1 MQSLPRASILGI
13 LIALGLVLLGWALI
27 PATNPV
33 SVAGACAVLVVY
45 GAAFYFVL
53 PRVSPDVAKWARLFG
68 LLAGGVF
75 AAEILLEYALLPKDN
90 TSWGI
95 AEFGIV
101 FALYF
106 FASFWAAYRRHRLG
120 TGVLTAVLSAMVS
133 SLLWLIAV
141 LAAFYLFR
149 GTERQVQVFTAE
161 GNYQD
166 FTASG
171 MANFDAWTMED
182 FLGAAFFHSMLGPA
196 IAAFLGLIGGAIGR
210 LVGRATESSFVHG

>member
-1 MQSLPRASILGI
+1 MRLFRLVSILGV
-13 LIALGLVLLGWALI
+13 LVALGLVLLGWAMI
-27 PATNPV
+27 PATNLL

-53 PRVSPDVAKWARLFG
+53 PRVETDVAKWARLFG
-68 LLAGGVF
+68 LLAGTVF

-106 FASFWAAYRRHRLG
+106 FSSFWAAYRSHRLG

-133 SLLWLIAV
+133 SLLWLIVV
-141 LAAFYLFR
+141 LAVFYLFR
-149 GTERQVQVFTAE
+149 GTQRQVQVFTAE

-166 FTASG
+166 FTRSG
-171 MANFDAWTMED
+171 MASFDAWIMED
-182 FLGAAFFHSMLGPA
+182 FLGGAFFHLILGPA
-196 IAAFLGLIGGAIGR
+196 IAAVLGVIGGAIGK
-210 LVGRATESSFVHG
+210 LLGQATGRTLVHG